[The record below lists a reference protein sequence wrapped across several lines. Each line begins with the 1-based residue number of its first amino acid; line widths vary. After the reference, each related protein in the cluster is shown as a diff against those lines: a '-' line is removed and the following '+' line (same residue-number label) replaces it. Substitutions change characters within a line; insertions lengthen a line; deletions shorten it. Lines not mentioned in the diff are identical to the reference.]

1 MPKKSPVNMTYEL
14 LKIKPFSDADGNV
27 GWEDFDSIDEFAATP
42 QSLRRWFAVELK
54 KRGVCISR
62 REHKFEFYGENNENI
77 ELVDSETDLPLF
89 AAVSQSKL

>member
-1 MPKKSPVNMTYEL
+1 MTYEL
-14 LKIKPFSDADGNV
+14 LNIIPYSDAEGNI
-27 GWEDFDSIDEFAATP
+27 GWEDFDSIDEFSATR
-42 QSLRRWFAVELK
+42 QSLRRRFADELK

-77 ELVDSETDLPLF
+77 ELVDSETGLPLF

>member
-1 MPKKSPVNMTYEL
+1 MKSPVNMTYEL